1 MKLIH
6 IVKKVDYTFVVS
18 LVDLVRLSLR
28 AARVPANISWV
39 PIDVKP
45 HPSMVSATK
54 VDGRNEVITTTL
66 KMLPPDELPVRRRL
80 VFRVTLTD
88 GRQYLLGSNTRP
100 YTNIAVTENCPSEV
114 KDNQLNE
121 VVVTYVSKGLP
132 LYIKRYSSILLG
144 AGAGLTLC

>member
-18 LVDLVRLSLR
+18 LVDLVRLGLR
-28 AARVPANISWV
+28 AARVPANVSWV
-39 PIDVKP
+39 PIDVKS

-66 KMLPPDELPVRRRL
+66 KMVTPDELPVRRRL

-132 LYIKRYSSILLG
+132 LYIKV
-144 AGAGLTLC
+144 

>member
-18 LVDLVRLSLR
+18 FVDLVRLGLR
-28 AARVPANISWV
+28 AARVPANVSWV
-39 PIDVKP
+39 PIDVKS

-66 KMLPPDELPVRRRL
+66 KMVTPDELPVRRRL

-132 LYIKRYSSILLG
+132 LYIKV
-144 AGAGLTLC
+144 

>member
-18 LVDLVRLSLR
+18 FVDLVRLGLR
-28 AARVPANISWV
+28 AARVPANVSWV
-39 PIDVKP
+39 PIDVKS

-66 KMLPPDELPVRRRL
+66 KMVTPDELPVRRRL

-88 GRQYLLGSNTRP
+88 GHQYLLGSNTRP

-132 LYIKRYSSILLG
+132 LYIKV
-144 AGAGLTLC
+144 

>member
-18 LVDLVRLSLR
+18 LVDLVRLGLR
-28 AARVPANISWV
+28 AARVPANVSWV
-39 PIDVKP
+39 PIDVKS

-54 VDGRNEVITTTL
+54 VDARNEVITTTL
-66 KMLPPDELPVRRRL
+66 KMVTPDELPVQRRL
-80 VFRVTLTD
+80 VFRVTLTN

-132 LYIKRYSSILLG
+132 LYIKV
-144 AGAGLTLC
+144 

>member
-18 LVDLVRLSLR
+18 LVDLVRLGLR
-28 AARVPANISWV
+28 AARVPANVSGV
-39 PIDVKP
+39 PIDVKS

-66 KMLPPDELPVRRRL
+66 KMVIPDELPVRRRL

-132 LYIKRYSSILLG
+132 LYIKV
-144 AGAGLTLC
+144 

>member
-18 LVDLVRLSLR
+18 LVDLVRLGLR
-28 AARVPANISWV
+28 AARVPANVSWV
-39 PIDVKP
+39 PIDVKS

-54 VDGRNEVITTTL
+54 VDARNEVITTTL
-66 KMLPPDELPVRRRL
+66 KMVTPDELPVRRRL

-132 LYIKRYSSILLG
+132 LYIKV
-144 AGAGLTLC
+144 